1 MTIHII
7 TTDTIE
13 EATSVLD
20 RMHIGWST
28 GLAVGFTIGD
38 TVTPPTAPDPDP
50 APDRDR
56 TGHRWSDW
64 ERNYL
69 RRKTA
74 IGVSIA
80 DISKRLHRSTDSVR
94 NARRR
99 LQEADAL

>member
-7 TTDTIE
+7 TADTIE
-13 EATSVLD
+13 EATAVLD
-20 RMHIGWST
+20 RVHIGWDT
-28 GLAVGFTIGD
+28 GLAAGFTIGD
-38 TVTPPTAPDPDP
+38 TANPPTTPEPDTAPDW
-50 APDRDR
+50 DR

-69 RRKTA
+69 RRKIA
-74 IGVSIA
+74 IGSSIA